1 MKSEDE
7 AASCDASRLQGS
19 VGAVRKS
26 FFLYQQLSGSRNK
39 TLLQGCSFRQFD
51 RDGLATA
58 MWRKLN
64 GKVHDGTDWL
74 FSRHVDRSTAPSS
87 RGPACQTLYLEKVN
101 NRTGIAFRVMS
112 DEHLLLAVSSAIRLT
127 KIRRSLAVAVC
138 RKMQGCWTLLHHLL
152 TSFRVFNFK
161 FRNWLLLRSAL
172 PSSGALCSRC
182 ASTGADVSGFRSS
195 LLAAGSLLIQKV
207 YLHNPGRC
215 LHRKIALVN
224 LIAIFKPER
233 QPADELVP
241 DASGPRQASQQRA
254 CCGMHLVS

>member
-7 AASCDASRLQGS
+7 AASCSASCLQGS

-112 DEHLLLAVSSAIRLT
+112 DEHLLLAVSSAN
-127 KIRRSLAVAVC
+127 K
-138 RKMQGCWTLLHHLL
+138 
-152 TSFRVFNFK
+152 
-161 FRNWLLLRSAL
+161 
-172 PSSGALCSRC
+172 
-182 ASTGADVSGFRSS
+182 
-195 LLAAGSLLIQKV
+195 
-207 YLHNPGRC
+207 
-215 LHRKIALVN
+215 
-224 LIAIFKPER
+224 
-233 QPADELVP
+233 ADEDPQISGCCRLPQDAGMLDLV
-241 DASGPRQASQQRA
+241 ASSSHQLPGLQFQIPQLATSPFCITVVWRLVFTMCQHRCRCIRIPIIAS
-254 CCGMHLVS
+254 CGRLSPHTEGVSS